1 MDLQKLTEKRA
12 SLIFEARAIMDAA
25 TAENRDL
32 DSEQRNQVDTM
43 LDDADGIEKDIAQ
56 RQRMEAASDRLAQVN
71 ERKTELQKS
80 EVSEPAPEV
89 RGIATRAYAETFW
102 QYVRDG
108 EHSLTPE
115 QRAVMVEGTN
125 TVGGFA
131 APMFDFGQASL
142 QDMII
147 ETMDSAYN
155 FQEYATRITIG
166 GEINVPVQNAVGTA
180 AWTAEN
186 VDATESETTFTQL
199 KFQPHKATRIVQVSR
214 ELLAD
219 SYVDMAS
226 FMAGMFGRSFATLLN
241 AAFIDGDGTAK
252 PHGITDGTDKG
263 ADAASATV
271 ITWDELQTL
280 FYSLKEPYR
289 ANGTWLF
296 NSTTAAEI
304 RGLKADGR
312 YIWEPSGQLGQPD
325 LLLGRP
331 VAINDDCE
339 DTATG
344 LKPILFGDLS
354 YYWITWREGMDFQ
367 RLDELYAVAGN
378 IGLRSELRVDGQ
390 LTSSEAVKH
399 MLMA

>member
-1 MDLQKLTEKRA
+1 
-12 SLIFEARAIMDAA
+12 
-25 TAENRDL
+25 
-32 DSEQRNQVDTM
+32 
-43 LDDADGIEKDIAQ
+43 
-56 RQRMEAASDRLAQVN
+56 
-71 ERKTELQKS
+71 
-80 EVSEPAPEV
+80 
-89 RGIATRAYAETFW
+89 
-102 QYVRDG
+102 
-108 EHSLTPE
+108 
-115 QRAVMVEGTN
+115 MVEGTN

-142 QDMII
+142 QDLII
-147 ETMDSAYN
+147 ETMDAAYN
-155 FQEYATRITIG
+155 FQAYATRITIG
-166 GEINVPVQNAVGTA
+166 GEINVPVQNAVGDAT
-180 AWTAEN
+180 WTAEN
-186 VDATESETTFTQL
+186 ADATEAETTFTQL
-199 KFQPHKATRIVQVSR
+199 KFSPYKATRIVQISR

-219 SYVDMAS
+219 SYIDMAS

-241 AAFIDGDGTAK
+241 YAFVNGDGSSK
-252 PHGITDGTDKG
+252 PTGITDGSALGVT
-263 ADAASATV
+263 ADDPDAV
-271 ITWDELQTL
+271 TWDELQTL

-339 DTATG
+339 ASTTG

-378 IGLRSELRVDGQ
+378 VGLRSELRVDGQ

-399 MLMA
+399 IIMA

>member
-1 MDLQKLTEKRA
+1 MTNQELYEKRA
-12 SLIFEARAIMDAA
+12 SLIADARSILDAA
-25 TAENRDL
+25 DAEGREL
-32 DSEQRNQVDTM
+32 TSEQREQVDNM
-43 LDDADGIEKDIAQ
+43 LDDSDAIKADVDQRIRLQKCGEMLEEVEARKSALAIAQ
-56 RQRMEAASDRLAQVN
+56 P
-71 ERKTELQKS
+71 QKK
-80 EVSEPAPEV
+80 EGA
-89 RGIATRAYAETFW
+89 RGIRSEEYSNAFW
-102 QYVRDG
+102 QYLRDG
-108 EHSLTPE
+108 ELSLTPE